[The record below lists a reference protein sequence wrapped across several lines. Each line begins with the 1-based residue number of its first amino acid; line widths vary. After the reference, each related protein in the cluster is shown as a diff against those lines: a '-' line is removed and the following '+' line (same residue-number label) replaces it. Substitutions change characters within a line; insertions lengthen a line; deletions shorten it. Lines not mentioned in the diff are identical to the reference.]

1 MCKNPV
7 NAMGFLFLKPIQN
20 DESMRRIL
28 FVCVAL
34 AASILFTNTSHAQV
48 KIGYFDEEKLLPF
61 MPGVKKV
68 DTLLAL
74 FQQDTLAVQYDT
86 TYAAYKKFDTL
97 YRRDSGLLSPEN
109 KRVAEGKLSRYKAQ
123 ILYWAE
129 YEKQRLQY
137 KEAELMFPYKKALSD
152 ALNEVL
158 AENGYTMAIH
168 VSQLCKYVAPPLLDN
183 LTIRVA
189 MKLNIPLAKSVQDEW
204 KKALAK
210 EAAKGKPTKAP
221 VKGKK

>member
-1 MCKNPV
+1 
-7 NAMGFLFLKPIQN
+7 
-20 DESMRRIL
+20 MRRIL

-34 AASILFTNTSHAQV
+34 AASILFSNTTQAQG
-48 KIGYFDEEKLLPF
+48 KMGYFDEDKLLPF

-74 FQQDTLAVQYDT
+74 FQRDTLNVQYDT
-86 TYAAYKKFDTL
+86 TYTAYKKFDSL
-97 YRRDSGLLSPEN
+97 YRRDSALLTGEN
-109 KRVAEGKLSRYKAQ
+109 RKVAETTLNRYKAQ
-123 ILYWAE
+123 VLYWSE

-152 ALNEVL
+152 ALMAVL
-158 AENGYTMAIH
+158 AENGYAYAIH

-189 MKLNIPLAKSVQDEW
+189 MKLNIPLAKSVTDEW
-204 KKALAK
+204 NKALAK
-210 EAAKGKPTKAP
+210 EAAKAKAGTAKPP